1 MIKIFRRNLLLAVT
15 LIAVF
20 GLFLRHAFSHD
31 RSFGLYRDN
40 EDFLGPLLSTMSTA
54 VRHGVWPL
62 RTDTFLGGLPFYD
75 LPQLSAFYPFYFT
88 WLPLFRTPF
97 DTMYSM
103 HWIVLMHILI
113 AEINMCILLREVGV
127 SRLSAVLGAALFAF
141 SANSFIY
148 AYWINIVAPYA
159 WLPLY
164 LTGLVGI
171 LNGKQQR
178 RYPLMAIGGIVM
190 LVFASPAQPLIH
202 ALFLTAVF
210 FVVKVVSDRI
220 NGQGIREITRR
231 AAGVVIV
238 GVLSLLIVS
247 PVLTPVILNL
257 NDMIRWI
264 GNFPAVIG
272 NSPIPFNAFTEDQL
286 TVTQLGGALFKME
299 GLKVGQQ
306 FVGLIPFSLAAV
318 AVAWRP
324 RSWFV
329 QAMAFTAVYSFLSAA
344 GTNLGL
350 GYINYYLPILN
361 KIREPS
367 RFLFLFQFAV
377 AALASVGLDELRSRI
392 CLRIDKS
399 RLKVL
404 IAPFVI
410 LIGIAIVAA
419 IIGRQEIIAR
429 VPTALTILL
438 ICALVSLTLLIH
450 ISPTESR
457 ALFVAC
463 SWAVTALILQTME
476 VHWIPFSVPK
486 ESQYLITNASELDR
500 ALSRVAA
507 LDPGR
512 NYRVIFEGE
521 IDKQQA
527 SMLASYRGIRT
538 LNAYVN
544 PAPYRQFSEMYY
556 QGPSADNYFFV
567 LGAKFMICDVCSP
580 DAVRG
585 YRRIEDVGRYA
596 IYEAEAVSPHG
607 YLKTSIDGY
616 FKSIDQF
623 KKETTNIN
631 LEGGVLF
638 LGNDSIVTL
647 PQRGVTGQD
656 CDLVEKERTVTYDR
670 FETSCPAQSVLVL
683 NEFFDKSWAAYLDG
697 ERVKVFEVNGNQL
710 GVALP
715 GGAHF
720 VEFKY
725 APDYFKKILLLMLVG
740 VLTAC
745 IYIFYFGRR
754 RVGRP

>member
-1 MIKIFRRNLLLAVT
+1 MFLRNRFQADRNNEGKMIRIFRRNLPLAVA
-15 LIAVF
+15 LAAVF
-20 GLFLRHAFSHD
+20 CLLLRHAFSHD

-40 EDFLGPLLSTMSTA
+40 EDFLGPLLSAMSA
-54 VRHGVWPL
+54 ALRHGVWPL

-103 HWIVLMHILI
+103 HWIVLIHILI
-113 AEINMCILLREVGV
+113 AEINMCILLREVGL

-164 LTGLVGI
+164 LTGLFGI
-171 LNGKQQR
+171 LSDKPER
-178 RYPLMAIGGIVM
+178 RYPLMAIGGMVM

-202 ALFLTAVF
+202 AVFLTVVF
-210 FVVKVVSDRI
+210 SLIKVVSDKI
-220 NGQGIREITRR
+220 NGQKIGEIMPR

-238 GVLSLLIVS
+238 GILSLLIVS
-247 PVLTPVILNL
+247 PVLMPVIFNL

-272 NSPIPFNAFTEDQL
+272 NSPIPFKAFTEDQL

-306 FVGLIPFSLAAV
+306 FIGLIPFSLAVIAV
-318 AVAWRP
+318 VWRP

-329 QAMAFTAVYSFLSAA
+329 QAMAFTAVYSILSAA

-350 GYINYYLPILN
+350 GYVNYYLPILN

-367 RFLFLFQFAV
+367 RFLFLFQFAI
-377 AALASVGLDELRSRI
+377 AALASVGLDELRSKVAL
-392 CLRIDKS
+392 CVEKS
-399 RLKVL
+399 KLKTT
-404 IAPFVI
+404 AMPFVI
-410 LIGIAIVAA
+410 PIGLAIAAAIV
-419 IIGRQEIIAR
+419 GRHEIIAR
-429 VPTALTILL
+429 VPPAVTILL
-438 ICALVSLTLLIH
+438 LCALVSLTLLVRIF
-450 ISPTESR
+450 PTESR
-457 ALFVAC
+457 ALFLAC
-463 SWAVTALILQTME
+463 CWVVVALILQAME

-507 LDPGR
+507 LDPSR
-512 NYRVIFEGE
+512 NYRVVFGGK

-567 LGAKFMICDVCSP
+567 LGAKFMICDICDT

-585 YRRIEDVGRYA
+585 YGHVEDIGRYA
-596 IYEAEAVSPHG
+596 IYEAKAVSPRG

-623 KKETTNIN
+623 KGETAGIN
-631 LEGGVLF
+631 PENGALF
-638 LGNDSIVTL
+638 LRDGSTLAL
-647 PQRGVTGQD
+647 PQRDAAEQD
-656 CDLVEKERTVTYDR
+656 CDQVEKERTVTYDR
-670 FETSCPAQSVLVL
+670 FETSCSSQSVLIL
-683 NEFFDKSWAAYLDG
+683 NEFFDKSWSAYLDG
-697 ERVKVFEVNGNQL
+697 ERAEVFEVNGNQL

-720 VEFKY
+720 VEFEY
-725 APDYFKKILLLMLVG
+725 MPDYFGKILFLMV
-740 VLTAC
+740 
-745 IYIFYFGRR
+745 I
-754 RVGRP
+754 